1 MSVKHIYKHN
11 WRYFKS
17 KIFAPNIWL
26 SKKTIN
32 YLRFYLY
39 LHINKKKSHWKLP
52 IEFLLVFILFRNFW
66 KFVNCKWWKFNKF
79 PAQKR
84 IYFKYC
90 AGSIVS
96 RFELFFVGEISER
109 KPDFLDEKW
118 RLYSSTSAVNIH
130 FTIGAFAEFSCKSNT
145 TKCGNGFPV
154 FISLPH
160 KNHYKTNNF
169 CQKLALFPFSFY
181 WCVVFSFIFR
191 MQHVWLPLLQ
201 CQPQVVRA
209 NQKSH
214 RKCVVNLINF
224 SATTMSDFNENTK
237 TVRLLILYLVC
248 KKKGW
253 KNKTNKNEAKKKK
266 TLEEK

>member
-1 MSVKHIYKHN
+1 MRRFN
-11 WRYFKS
+11 CQQ
-17 KIFAPNIWL
+17 IWIVFCWGNFGE
-26 SKKTIN
+26 KT
-32 YLRFYLY
+32 
-39 LHINKKKSHWKLP
+39 
-52 IEFLLVFILFRNFW
+52 
-66 KFVNCKWWKFNKF
+66 
-79 PAQKR
+79 
-84 IYFKYC
+84 
-90 AGSIVS
+90 
-96 RFELFFVGEISER
+96 
-109 KPDFLDEKW
+109 DFLDEKW

-201 CQPQVVRA
+201 CQPQVIRA

-224 SATTMSDFNENTK
+224 SATTMSDFNVNTK

-248 KKKGW
+248 KKKDE
-253 KNKTNKNEAKKKK
+253 KTKQTKMKRKKKK